1 MMLIIADSSALIAL
15 ATCEGLEILLQM
27 YDDVKVPQAVYDEVA
42 APKKPLAGVLA
53 AFLAGRVEQ
62 VDTTQWVL
70 AVGDLGQGEIE
81 AMALY
86 KQLTADVLLIDD
98 RRARLI
104 AEHNQIHCMGAL
116 GVLLQAKARGVIERV
131 APFVEKLRP
140 SPVHYGK
147 ALLSKVL
154 ELAGE

>member
-1 MMLIIADSSALIAL
+1 MLIVADSSALIAL
-15 ATCEGLEILLQM
+15 ATCQGLEILLRL

-42 APKKPLAGVLA
+42 APEKPLAATLA
-53 AFLAGRVEQ
+53 IFLAGRVEK
-62 VDTTQWVL
+62 VDTAHWVL
-70 AVGDLGQGEIE
+70 AAGDLGQGELD

-86 KQLTADVLLIDD
+86 KQLSADVLLIDD

-104 AEHNQIHCMGAL
+104 AEHNQIHCVGAL
-116 GVLLQAKARGVIERV
+116 GVLLQAKQRGAIEHV
-131 APFVEKLRP
+131 APFVEKLRA
-140 SPVHYGK
+140 SPIHYGD